1 MKYARQCDI
10 TGEGMNE
17 GYIVGDGFMHIK
29 YEKDLI
35 ALIRSWG
42 VDENN
47 ELSDDFI
54 LNESYENEEYYWTE
68 WECPTDLQYE
78 EVNGKLIEINQ

>member
-17 GYIVGDGFMHIK
+17 GYIIDEGMMHVK

-35 ALIRSWG
+35 TLLRSWNA
-42 VDENN
+42 DEDN
-47 ELSDDFI
+47 ELSDEYI
-54 LNESYENEEYYWTE
+54 LAESYKLGEYYWTE
-68 WECPTDLQYE
+68 WECPTDLRYE
-78 EVNGKLIEINQ
+78 EVNGKLIEID